1 VPHRADPVLR
11 DLLGRGPGIDAPR
24 ISPQRSLIYAMVGLP
39 GRRIGQRWG
48 PTRAPI
54 QASKAERNE
63 VGESQA
69 SFLCHFA
76 FDPQAINPPRFGE
89 ALRLRNPTLR
99 GTPWVSS
106 NAEPGHGPA
115 SFRTPLRG
123 LTVCDDPALLGL
135 ASAERTR
142 PCHDIDTDAV
152 RSVGARAPCTS
163 GASSPPVRFSIPAGG
178 ECRCTRHASGHRD
191 ATHAGPT
198 APAGTARSCCPV
210 W

>member
-1 VPHRADPVLR
+1 MPHRADPVLR
-11 DLLGRGPGIDAPR
+11 DLPGRRPGIDAPR
-24 ISPQRSLIYAMVGLP
+24 ISPQRSLVYAMVGLP

-48 PTRAPI
+48 PTRAPV

-63 VGESQA
+63 VGESSA

-89 ALRLRNPTLR
+89 TLLLRNPTSR

-106 NAEPGHGPA
+106 NAWPGHWPA

-123 LTVCDDPALLGL
+123 LTVRDDPAVFGL

-142 PCHDIDTDAV
+142 SLATTLIRTLLGQHVPEDGAQAAHHRHPCDF
-152 RSVGARAPCTS
+152 R
-163 GASSPPVRFSIPAGG
+163 SPPAAKAVVPG
-178 ECRCTRHASGHRD
+178 
-191 ATHAGPT
+191 THLAIVT
-198 APAGTARSCCPV
+198 QHMQD
-210 W
+210 